1 MWELGN
7 VEIRKYG
14 NQEIW
19 KLGNMEIRKYEN
31 EKMRKLGNVG
41 ISWRISERLREGV
54 QTSEENEK
62 YQKWTERDF
71 EGKRVLGGWGQLI
84 ESLQEAYTNLGRL
97 VQKGY
102 VNS

>member
-1 MWELGN
+1 M
-7 VEIRKYG
+7 RKCE
-14 NQEIW
+14 NQ
-19 KLGNMEIRKYEN
+19 
-31 EKMRKLGNVG
+31 KMRELENAG

-54 QTSEENEK
+54 QTSEKNEK

-71 EGKRVLGGWGQLI
+71 EGKRVLGGCGQLI

-102 VNS
+102 ISN